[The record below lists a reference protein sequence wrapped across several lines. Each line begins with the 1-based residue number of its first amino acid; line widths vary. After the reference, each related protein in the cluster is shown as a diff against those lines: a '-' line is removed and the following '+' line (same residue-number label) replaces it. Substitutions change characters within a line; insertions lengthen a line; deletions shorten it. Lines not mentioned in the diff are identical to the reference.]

1 MPRGTKAKAKA
12 KGKGKA
18 VMVPREL
25 PHQLKSLQFDLPMSL
40 IRDNYYGERDVQLV
54 VEYLLECS
62 TADLE
67 YWLRMLTTFRP
78 FLMQLIAHPFSAK
91 RRREEI
97 EVNTRKRLCK
107 TLAVQPNGVIRAGPS
122 VQHH

>member
-1 MPRGTKAKAKA
+1 MPPKAKAKA
-12 KGKGKA
+12 KGMAAGRR
-18 VMVPREL
+18 MVPREL
-25 PHQLKSLQFDLPMSL
+25 PRQLYNLQFDIPMSD
-40 IRDNYYGERDVQLV
+40 IADGYYAERDVSLV
-54 VEYLLECS
+54 VKYLLECS

-107 TLAVQPNGVIRAGPS
+107 TLAVQPNGVIRAKPS

>member
-25 PHQLKSLQFDLPMSL
+25 PHQLYNLQFDFPMSL
-40 IRDNYYGERDVQLV
+40 IADDYYAERDVSLV

-67 YWLRMLTTFRP
+67 YWLRMLITFRP

-91 RRREEI
+91 RRREDI
-97 EVNTRKRLCK
+97 EVNTRKRLKK
-107 TLAVQPNGVIRAGPS
+107 TLAVQPNGMIRAGPS
-122 VQHH
+122 NA